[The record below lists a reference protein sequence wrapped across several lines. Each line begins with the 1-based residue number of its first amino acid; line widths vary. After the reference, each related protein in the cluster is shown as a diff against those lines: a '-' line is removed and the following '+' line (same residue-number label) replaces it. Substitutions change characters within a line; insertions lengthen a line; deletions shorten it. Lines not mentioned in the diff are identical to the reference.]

1 MVIKLY
7 GVGELGKSFLIAAPV
22 RARASLTLAALTLIS
37 HHHLVRFKSG
47 YRHAFRVSYS
57 IQENLLKF
65 KCSLYGTAWH
75 ALI

>member
-22 RARASLTLAALTLIS
+22 RARASLSLPSLSFHIITWCGSKAGT
-37 HHHLVRFKSG
+37 G
-47 YRHAFRVSYS
+47 MPFRVSYS

-65 KCSLYGTAWH
+65 KCSLYGTT
-75 ALI
+75 